1 MDTTNILEERLNTY
15 IENQNKIGEPC
26 SIDRFLQIVSEC
38 VADILQS
45 GQKASV
51 ELHHFEP
58 YTTVIITIPG
68 DSALAQHG
76 PYTFKIRT
84 S

>member
-1 MDTTNILEERLNTY
+1 MDTRNVLKDRITAY
-15 IENQNKIGEPC
+15 INNQEKQHIVC
-26 SIDRFLQIVSEC
+26 SINDILQITSEC
-38 VADILQS
+38 VKYVLPVSQN
-45 GQKASV
+45 ASV

-58 YTTVIITIPG
+58 YTTVIITVPG
-68 DSALAQHG
+68 ESELAKQG

>member
-1 MDTTNILEERLNTY
+1 MDTRNVLKDRIIAY
-15 IENQNKIGEPC
+15 INNQEKQHMVC
-26 SIDRFLQIVSEC
+26 SINDILQITSEC
-38 VADILQS
+38 VKYVLPVSQN
-45 GQKASV
+45 ASV

-58 YTTVIITIPG
+58 YTTVIITVPG
-68 DSALAQHG
+68 ESELAKQG

>member
-1 MDTTNILEERLNTY
+1 MDTKNVLKDRITAY
-15 IENQNKIGEPC
+15 INNQEKQHVVC
-26 SIDRFLQIVSEC
+26 SINDILQITSEC
-38 VADILQS
+38 VQDVLPATQN
-45 GQKASV
+45 ASV

-58 YTTVIITIPG
+58 YTTVIITVPG
-68 DSALAQHG
+68 ESELAKQG

>member
-1 MDTTNILEERLNTY
+1 MDTKNVLKDRITAY
-15 IENQNKIGEPC
+15 ISNQEKQHIVC
-26 SIDRFLQIVSEC
+26 SINDILQITSEC
-38 VADILQS
+38 VKDVLPAAQN
-45 GQKASV
+45 ASV

-58 YTTVIITIPG
+58 YTTVIITVPG
-68 DSALAQHG
+68 ESVLAKQG

>member
-1 MDTTNILEERLNTY
+1 MDTRNVLKDRITTY
-15 IENQNKIGEPC
+15 IDNQEKHDMIC
-26 SIDRFLQIVSEC
+26 SINEILQIVSEC
-38 VADILQS
+38 VKDVLPVTQN
-45 GQKASV
+45 ASV

-58 YTTVIITIPG
+58 YTTVIITVPG
-68 DSALAQHG
+68 ESELAKQG

>member
-1 MDTTNILEERLNTY
+1 MDTRNVLKDRITAY
-15 IENQNKIGEPC
+15 IDNQEKHDMIC
-26 SIDRFLQIVSEC
+26 SINGILQIVSEC
-38 VADILQS
+38 VKDVLPVTQN
-45 GQKASV
+45 ASV

-58 YTTVIITIPG
+58 YTTVIITVPG
-68 DSALAQHG
+68 ESELAKQG

>member
-1 MDTTNILEERLNTY
+1 MDTRNVLKDRITAY
-15 IENQNKIGEPC
+15 IDNQEKHDMIC
-26 SIDRFLQIVSEC
+26 SINEILQIVSEC
-38 VADILQS
+38 VKDVLPVTQN
-45 GQKASV
+45 ASV

-58 YTTVIITIPG
+58 YTTVIITVPG
-68 DSALAQHG
+68 ESELAKQG